1 MMNQDVLKNK
11 QEVVATVADKLQ
23 KSGSL
28 TIVEYHGL
36 TVAQTTALRRS
47 LRAESAEMTVYKN
60 SLVERAAKEL
70 GYDGLEEFLAGPN
83 AFIFSEDV
91 IAGPKI
97 IAKAAKKNE
106 HLVIKGGVVD
116 GKVLTADEMKVIAT
130 LPGRDGLIS
139 MFLSCLQAPVRK
151 FACAIQAIADKQN

>member
-1 MMNQDVLKNK
+1 MNQDVLKTK
-11 QEVVATVADKLQ
+11 QEIVATVAEKMQ

-36 TVAQTTALRRS
+36 TVAQITALRRT

-70 GYDGLEEFLAGPN
+70 GYAGLEEFLAGPN
-83 AFIFSEDV
+83 AFVFSEDV

-97 IAKAAKKNE
+97 IAKAEKKNE

-130 LPGRDGLIS
+130 LPGREGLIS
-139 MFLSCLQAPVRK
+139 MLLSCLQAPVRK
-151 FACAIQAIADKQN
+151 FACAIQAVADKQN

>member
-1 MMNQDVLKNK
+1 MNQEILNAKAEIVK
-11 QEVVATVADKLQ
+11 EVADKA
-23 KSGSL
+23 KNSGSL

-36 TVAQTTALRRS
+36 SVAEITALRRS
-47 LRAESAEMTVYKN
+47 LRSAEAEMTVYKN
-60 SLVERAAKEL
+60 SLVERASKEL
-70 GYDGLEEFLAGPN
+70 GYDGLVEALKGPN
-83 AFIFSEDV
+83 AFVFSKDA

-97 IAKAAKKNE
+97 LAKAAKRNE

-116 GKVLTADEMKVIAT
+116 GKVMSAQEMKVIAT

-151 FACAIQAIADKQN
+151 FACTVKAIADKNN

>member
-1 MMNQDVLKNK
+1 MNQDVLKTK
-11 QEVVATVADKLQ
+11 QEIVATVAEKMQ

-36 TVAQTTALRRS
+36 TVAQITALRRT

-70 GYDGLEEFLAGPN
+70 GYAGLEEFLAGPN
-83 AFIFSEDV
+83 AFVFSEDV

-130 LPGRDGLIS
+130 LPGREGLIS
-139 MFLSCLQAPVRK
+139 MLLSCLQAPVRK
-151 FACAIQAIADKQN
+151 FACAIQAVADKQN

>member
-1 MMNQDVLKNK
+1 MNQDVLKGK
-11 QEVVATVADKLQ
+11 QEIVSEVTNKLQ

-28 TIVEYHGL
+28 TVIEYHGL
-36 TVAQTTALRRS
+36 TVAEITDLRRK

-60 SLVERAAKEL
+60 SLVHRAIK
-70 GYDGLEEFLAGPN
+70 DMGLEMEFFGPN

-91 IAGPKI
+91 VAGPKI

-106 HLVIKGGVVD
+106 HLIIKGGIVD

-139 MFLSCLQAPVRK
+139 MLLSCLQAPVRK
-151 FACAIQAIADKQN
+151 FACAVQAIADKEN

>member
-1 MMNQDVLKNK
+1 MKEKTIHILRYG
-11 QEVVATVADKLQ
+11 TVAEKMQ

-36 TVAQTTALRRS
+36 TVAQITALRRT

-70 GYDGLEEFLAGPN
+70 GYAGLEEFLAGPN
-83 AFIFSEDV
+83 AFVFSEDV

-130 LPGRDGLIS
+130 LPGREGLIS
-139 MFLSCLQAPVRK
+139 MLLSCLQAPVRK
-151 FACAIQAIADKQN
+151 FACAIQAVADKQN